1 MEEKVFGWDDIP
13 GLGYKFHALCA
24 FHAVNLA
31 QSNAAQSAPWS
42 TARYSEDQWQAIET
56 ALQALTLK
64 DFLLLASMGTGSDE
78 DTLRTEE
85 LGNIPAL
92 SGWLNTFD

>member
-1 MEEKVFGWDDIP
+1 
-13 GLGYKFHALCA
+13 
-24 FHAVNLA
+24 
-31 QSNAAQSAPWS
+31 
-42 TARYSEDQWQAIET
+42 
-56 ALQALTLK
+56 
-64 DFLLLASMGTGSDE
+64 MGTGSDE